1 MKRLLGGCVAVLSSV
16 AIALMPGADAQTM
29 LITGGAVYYLFP
41 GITNNIGSGFYP
53 DADTTV
59 IKYPGTPILVEQS
72 IGRGVD
78 NLDAAIKS
86 AEGPIVVA
94 GLSEGSMVIDHEQ
107 ARLLSDPDAPPADQV
122 TFIIFGNPE
131 RGVLALLPNGTYVPL
146 VGYTTS
152 TPVESQYDTIIVIGE
167 YDGFADP
174 PDRPWNLFSTL
185 NAVIG
190 AGVVHSLYADVDPA
204 SIPPENVTT
213 EVNSK
218 DATVTRYLAPTD
230 DLPLTLPLRFIAP
243 PAVVDRIDDVV
254 RPIVDAGYSR
264 NDDAGDRRP
273 YLSHG
278 EIVFPSAPSTPMVTQ
293 TRTRVTKS
301 PEPTPSRST
310 SRLNDTHQQSRSDTH
325 AERRAERRERREQ
338 RQAER
343 AERRAGSTRAVGSR

>member
-16 AIALMPGADAQTM
+16 AIALMPGAHAQTM

-59 IKYPGTPILVEQS
+59 IKYPGTPIFVEQS

-107 ARLLSDPDAPPADQV
+107 ARLLNDPDAPPADQV

-190 AGVVHSLYADVDPA
+190 AGVVHSLYADVDP
-204 SIPPENVTT
+204 
-213 EVNSK
+213 
-218 DATVTRYLAPTD
+218 
-230 DLPLTLPLRFIAP
+230 
-243 PAVVDRIDDVV
+243 DRIDDVV

-278 EIVFPSAPSTPMVTQ
+278 EIVFPSAASTPMVTQ

>member
-1 MKRLLGGCVAVLSSV
+1 
-16 AIALMPGADAQTM
+16 M
-29 LITGGAVYYLFP
+29 LISGGALYYLFP

-53 DADTTV
+53 DADSAV
-59 IKYPGTPILVEQS
+59 IKYPGTPILVDQS

-86 AEGPIVVA
+86 ADGPIVVA

-107 ARLLSDPDAPPADQV
+107 ARLLNDPDAPPADQV
-122 TFIIFGNPE
+122 TFVIFGNPE
-131 RGVLALLPNGTYVPL
+131 RGVLALLPDGTHVPL

-152 TPVESQYDTIIVIGE
+152 APVESQYDTIIVRGE

-174 PDRPWNLFSTL
+174 PDRPWNLISTF

-204 SIPPENVTT
+204 TIPPENVTT

-218 DATVTRYLAPTD
+218 NATVTTYLVPTEE
-230 DLPLTLPLRFIAP
+230 LPLTLPLRFIAP

-264 NDDAGDRRP
+264 NDDAGDTRP

-278 EIVFPSAPSTPMVTQ
+278 EIVSPSASLTPMPTQ
-293 TRTRVTKS
+293 RRTRVTAS
-301 PEPTPSRST
+301 PEQKPPSPT
-310 SRLNDTHQQSRSDTH
+310 SRLNDTHQQSQSDKR

-338 RQAER
+338 RQTQR
-343 AERRAGSTRAVGSR
+343 AEHGSDY

>member
-1 MKRLLGGCVAVLSSV
+1 M
-16 AIALMPGADAQTM
+16 
-29 LITGGAVYYLFP
+29 
-41 GITNNIGSGFYP
+41 
-53 DADTTV
+53 
-59 IKYPGTPILVEQS
+59 
-72 IGRGVD
+72 
-78 NLDAAIKS
+78 
-86 AEGPIVVA
+86 VA

-107 ARLLSDPDAPPADQV
+107 ARLLNDPDAPPADQV

-278 EIVFPSAPSTPMVTQ
+278 EIVFPSAASTPMVTQ